1 MCVYSLCVCT
11 HSPQVPARCWRFY
24 RSTVQYVYSMCV
36 LCVLCV
42 YSFCVYIYSTNYR
55 SLNTAGNFTGELY
68 SVCLYNVSV
77 QYRWMWVQS
86 NSMCVYTLT
95 TGPCT
100 LLEILQVY
108 CTVCLY
114 ILCVYCVY
122 NVHLYRICMC
132 TCIHLPRSLY
142 TAGDF
147 TGVQTFFVRKH
158 CGGVVAGRTEAL
170 GEDTLRVVEAR
181 PVYHNL
187 HTEKKVDT
195 NQIQCNWIKF

>member
-1 MCVYSLCVCT
+1 MYSAVCL
-11 HSPQVPARCWRFY
+11 
-24 RSTVQYVYSMCV
+24 YSMCV

-55 SLNTAGNFTGELY
+55 SLNTAGNFTGVLY

-77 QYRWMWVQS
+77 QYRCMWVQS

-132 TCIHLPRSLY
+132 TCIHLPQVPVHCWRFYRCTDIFCQETLWRRSSGSYRSPRGRY
-142 TAGDF
+142 TEGCGSSAGLSQS
-147 TGVQTFFVRKH
+147 THRKK
-158 CGGVVAGRTEAL
+158 GR
-170 GEDTLRVVEAR
+170 
-181 PVYHNL
+181 HQSNSM
-187 HTEKKVDT
+187 
-195 NQIQCNWIKF
+195 